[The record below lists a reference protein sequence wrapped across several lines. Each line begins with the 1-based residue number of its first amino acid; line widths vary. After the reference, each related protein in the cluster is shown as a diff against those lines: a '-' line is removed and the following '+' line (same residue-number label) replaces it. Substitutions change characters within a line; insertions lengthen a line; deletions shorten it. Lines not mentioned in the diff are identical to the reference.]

1 MKNARHERRGIV
13 AVLGDAVARGDIA
26 ATGGANA
33 WDGWDDVPT
42 IAVDKAFAL
51 LDDMDLDATSIK
63 VLILSA
69 LGVGAE
75 NIGEVLA
82 SGRI

>member
-13 AVLGDAVARGDIA
+13 EVLGDAVARGDIA

-33 WDGWDDVPT
+33 WDGWEDVPT
-42 IAVDKAFAL
+42 STVDKAFAL
-51 LDDMDLDATSIK
+51 LDDMELDATAIK

-69 LGVGAE
+69 FGVSAE
-75 NIGEVLA
+75 NIGEVLT